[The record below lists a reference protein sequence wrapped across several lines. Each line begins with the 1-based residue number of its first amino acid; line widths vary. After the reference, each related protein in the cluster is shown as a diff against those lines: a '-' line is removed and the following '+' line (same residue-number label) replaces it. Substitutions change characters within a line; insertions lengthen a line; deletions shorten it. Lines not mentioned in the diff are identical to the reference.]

1 MERMKCPACGA
12 ENPMRGVTD
21 ETRQYV
27 CRQCEMVYYTP
38 DGCLTEAPE
47 DPADPDPSETSR

>member
-1 MERMKCPACGA
+1 MERMKCPACEA

-27 CRQCEMVYYTP
+27 CRQCGMVYYTP
-38 DGCLTEAPE
+38 DGCLTKEPG
-47 DPADPDPSETSR
+47 DPADSDPSETSR

>member
-1 MERMKCPACGA
+1 MERMKCPACEA

-27 CRQCEMVYYTP
+27 CRQCGMVYYTP
-38 DGCLTEAPE
+38 DGCLTEASDEP
-47 DPADPDPSETSR
+47 PDPQRDEPSR

>member
-27 CRQCEMVYYTP
+27 CRQCGMVYYTP
-38 DGCLTEAPE
+38 DGCLTEGPE
-47 DPADPDPSETSR
+47 DPDPSETSR